1 MANNFVNGLL
11 SKERK
16 IDAGVERIEP
26 PSIEKRATLHRG
38 TIISE
43 SAAQKNNFVGVILD
57 DSQSVGRHS
66 ADNDRAMTG
75 FLAWGKTEETASLVD
90 LAIYTSADSTIC
102 YGPERFSEYSL
113 KPKFRYYPGSY
124 GGDALKRALDFIEEN
139 RSNYK
144 RIGLVF
150 VHDYGL
156 HDAEVFL
163 EQAARV
169 HAWEKKFPTTFAVYP
184 IGIGS
189 CDESLMA
196 KLSSKRKGRLLTTDY
211 SLKEVIEFVKQFTR
225 TVGGG
230 RFPQD

>member
-1 MANNFVNGLL
+1 MPNDFVNRLL
-11 SKERK
+11 STERN
-16 IDAGVERIEP
+16 ITAGVERLES
-26 PSIEKRATLHRG
+26 PSIETRATVHRG

-43 SAAQKNNFVGVILD
+43 SGVQKNNYVCVILD
-57 DSQSVGRHS
+57 DSSSVGRHS
-66 ADNDRAMTG
+66 ADNDRAMTE
-75 FLAWGKTEETASLVD
+75 FLAWGKTEETAALVD

-102 YGPERFSEYSL
+102 YGPERFSEFSL

-124 GGDALKRALDFIEEN
+124 GGDALMRALDFIEEN
-139 RSNYK
+139 RTQYK

-156 HDAEVFL
+156 HDVEVFL

-184 IGIGS
+184 VGIGV
-189 CDESLMA
+189 CDELMMS

-211 SLKEVIEFVKQFTR
+211 SLKEVIEFIKQFTR
-225 TVGGG
+225 TMGGG